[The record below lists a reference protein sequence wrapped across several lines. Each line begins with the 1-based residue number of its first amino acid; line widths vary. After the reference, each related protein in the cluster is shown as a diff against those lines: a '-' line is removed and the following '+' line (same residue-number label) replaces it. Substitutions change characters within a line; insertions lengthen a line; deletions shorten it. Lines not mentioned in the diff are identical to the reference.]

1 MNQSYHDLP
10 ESTKFYALLA
20 DSPGTPAY
28 GLWALLR
35 AFDSQGS
42 GFIVVG
48 LSEIRD
54 RLNCSRAT
62 FYRWLGSSLFFWKW
76 TNLGNGLFR
85 VHYKSPKRVYKALKL
100 HDIGAIA
107 KLPIIYLQRNHR
119 KVAATELETMRLQ
132 SQAAHHADRQQRG
145 NIIDPLE
152 AARLDSSLFSR
163 GSNPIYQKFLIL
175 DANAPVCPHGSL
187 RTVAKRMG
195 RSCSTIQRRLSDD
208 WRAKQDLSPIP
219 KHRIARRLSPDQVI
233 SQKYNL
239 DREEFVGCPD
249 FHRSATYFVNPKS
262 SSFQYV
268 TTLDGDRCFLG
279 GNIYGSDMQSTGF
292 RRERRGIKIFLKA
305 KGQFPGVGKDRTHS

>member
-1 MNQSYHDLP
+1 MKSFYHVTP
-10 ESTKFYALLA
+10 EFTKFYALLA

-35 AFDSQGS
+35 AIDVKGS
-42 GFIVVG
+42 GFVVVS

-54 RLNCSRAT
+54 LLNCSRAT
-62 FYRWLGSSLFFWKW
+62 VYRWLGSSLFFWKW
-76 TNLGNGLFR
+76 KNLGDGLIR
-85 VHYKSPKRVYKALKL
+85 VHYKSPKRIYQALKIQ
-100 HDIGAIA
+100 DIGAIA
-107 KLPIIYLQRNHR
+107 KLPIVYIQRNHR

-132 SQAAHHADRQQRG
+132 SQAAHHAANQQRG

-152 AARLDSSLFSR
+152 AARSDSSLFSR
-163 GSNPIYQKFLIL
+163 GSNPIRRKFLIL

-219 KHRIARRLSPDQVI
+219 KQRIARKLSPDQVL
-233 SQKYNL
+233 SQQFNL
-239 DREEFVGCPD
+239 DREHFTDCPD
-249 FHRSATYFVNPKS
+249 FHKSATYFVNPKS
-262 SSFQYV
+262 SSYQFV

-279 GNIYGSDMQSTGF
+279 GNIYGSDMQSTGY
-292 RRERRGIKIFLKA
+292 RRERRGIKQFLSL
-305 KGQFPGVGKDRTHS
+305 GKDRTHQ